1 MITARKIELLAPA
14 KNAEFGMEAI
24 LHGADAVYIG
34 APKFGARASAGNSL
48 EEITRLVNFAHQYHA
63 RVYVA
68 LNTILN
74 DHELQEAEKL
84 INELYA
90 AGADAI
96 IIQDLGVTQLN
107 LPPIPLHASTQ
118 MDNRTMEKAIF
129 LEKTGFSQIVLARE
143 LTIEEI
149 TKIAS
154 VVSTPL
160 EVFIHGALCV
170 SFSGQCYLSSAL
182 NGRSAN
188 RGNCSQPCRL
198 PYNLVDSN
206 GTEIVSEKH
215 LLSMKDLSQADNL
228 EELLDAGVSSLK
240 IEGRLKDLS
249 YVKNV
254 VAFYRQKLDKIL
266 AGKPELTRASSGK
279 SAYSFIP
286 DLQKSFNRDFTDY
299 FLHSRKGK
307 VWSIDSPKSIGE
319 FAGTV
324 LEVTTRYIRLQTK
337 VKLNNGD
344 GLCFLNHKKEL
355 DGIHVN
361 RVEGDLIFPLRIP
374 EIKKGTRIYRNNDHE
389 FEKIL
394 SKKTAERRISAQIR
408 LSETNNGFELKMEDE
423 DGFSTS
429 IDYDVTKEMAQ
440 KDQTENIKNNL
451 RKTGETIF
459 SVESVDIQFSENL
472 FIPASSLS
480 QWRREITEK
489 LLHIRLENYP
499 REKVTHTPT
508 SHAFPTKEITYL
520 GNVANSK
527 ARSFYVQ
534 HQSSVMQPAFE
545 LEKQN
550 DVPLMFTRHCVKHS
564 MGWCPKDHQEKSPYK
579 EPFFLLH
586 ENTKLR
592 LEFDCKQCQMK
603 VYKDEDAS
611 K

>member
-1 MITARKIELLAPA
+1 
-14 KNAEFGMEAI
+14 MEAI

-34 APKFGARASAGNSL
+34 APKFSARAAAGNAIEDIESL
-48 EEITRLVNFAHQYHA
+48 TKFAHQYHA

-68 LNTILN
+68 LNTILS
-74 DHELQEAEKL
+74 DEELLETEQLIHELYR
-84 INELYA
+84 I
-90 AGADAI
+90 GIDAL
-96 IIQDLGVTQLN
+96 IIQDLGIMQLD

-118 MDNRTMEKAIF
+118 MDNRTVEKAIF
-129 LEKTGFSQIVLARE
+129 LEKAGFSQIVLARE
-143 LTIEEI
+143 LTIGEI
-149 TKIAS
+149 TKIAAA
-154 VVSTPL
+154 VSTPL

-206 GTEIVSEKH
+206 GTEIVSGKH

-228 EELLDAGVSSLK
+228 EELLEVGVSSLK

-249 YVKNV
+249 YLKNV

-266 AGKPELTRASSGK
+266 AKKPELIRASSGK
-279 SAYSFIP
+279 STFTFTP
-286 DLQKSFNRDFTDY
+286 DLQKSFNRSFTDY
-299 FLHSRKGK
+299 FLHNRKEK
-307 VWSIDSPKSIGE
+307 VWSIDSPKSTGE
-319 FAGTV
+319 FVGTV
-324 LEVTTRYIRLQTK
+324 AEVTTRYIRLQSK

-374 EIKKGTRIYRNNDHE
+374 EIKKGTPIYRNNDHE

-394 SKKTAERRISAQIR
+394 SKKTAERKISTQIQLR
-408 LSETNNGFELKMEDE
+408 ETSTGFVLKIEDE

-429 IDYDVTKEMAQ
+429 IDYTATKEIAQ

-451 RKTGETIF
+451 KKTGETIF

-480 QWRREITEK
+480 QWRREITGK
-489 LLHIRLENYP
+489 LLHTRLENYP
-499 REKVTHTPT
+499 REEVAHTPT
-508 SHAFPTKEITYL
+508 THAFPTKEITYL

-527 ARSFYVQ
+527 ARLFYVQ
-534 HQSSVMQPAFE
+534 HQAAVKQQAFE
-545 LEKQN
+545 LEKQS

-592 LEFDCKQCQMK
+592 LEFDCKECQMK
-603 VYKDEDAS
+603 VYKDETVS
-611 K
+611 KERKLH

>member
-14 KNAEFGMEAI
+14 KNAEFGKEAI

-34 APKFGARASAGNSL
+34 APKFSARASAGNTLKDIESL
-48 EEITRLVNFAHQYHA
+48 TKFAHQYHA

-68 LNTILN
+68 LNTILS
-74 DHELQEAEKL
+74 DEELLETEQLIHELYH
-84 INELYA
+84 I
-90 AGADAI
+90 GIDAL
-96 IIQDLGVTQLN
+96 IIQDLGIMQLD
-107 LPPIPLHASTQ
+107 LPPIALHASTQ
-118 MDNRTMEKAIF
+118 MDNRTVEKAIF
-129 LEKTGFSQIVLARE
+129 LEKAGFSQIVLARE

-149 TKIAS
+149 ANIAS
-154 VVSTPL
+154 AVSTPL

-188 RGNCSQPCRL
+188 RGTCSQPCRL
-198 PYNLVDSN
+198 PYNLVDSH
-206 GTEIVSEKH
+206 GTEIVSGKH
-215 LLSMKDLSQADNL
+215 LLSMKDLNQSNNL

-254 VAFYRQKLDKIL
+254 VAFYRQQLDKIL
-266 AGKPELTRASSGK
+266 AKRPEWIRSSSGK
-279 SAYSFIP
+279 SAYSFTP

-299 FLHSRKGK
+299 FLHNRKEK
-307 VWSIDSPKSIGE
+307 VWSVDSPKSIGE
-319 FAGTV
+319 FVGTV
-324 LEVTTRYIRLQTK
+324 SEVTTRYIRLQAK

-394 SKKTAERRISAQIR
+394 SKKTAERKISAQIQLR
-408 LSETNNGFELKMEDE
+408 ETSIGFELKMEDE
-423 DGFSTS
+423 DGFCTS
-429 IDYDVTKEMAQ
+429 IDYIVSKEIAQ
-440 KDQTENIKNNL
+440 KGQTENIKNNL
-451 RKTGETIF
+451 KKTGDTIF
-459 SVESVDIQFSENL
+459 SVTSVDIQFSENL

-480 QWRREITEK
+480 QWRRETTEK
-489 LLHIRLENYP
+489 LLLNRLENYP
-499 REKVTHTPT
+499 REGVVHMPT
-508 SHAFPTKEITYL
+508 THAFPTKEITYL
-520 GNVANSK
+520 GNVSNNK

-534 HQSSVMQPAFE
+534 HQSSVKQQAFE
-545 LEKQN
+545 LEKQD
-550 DVPLMFTRHCVKHS
+550 DVALMFTRHCIKHS

-586 ENTKLR
+586 EKTKLR

-603 VYKDEDAS
+603 VYKDENLTR
-611 K
+611 

>member
-1 MITARKIELLAPA
+1 LITARKIELLAPA
-14 KNAEFGMEAI
+14 KNAEFGREAI

-34 APKFGARASAGNSL
+34 APKFSARASAGNSL
-48 EEITRLVNFAHQYHA
+48 EDIESLAKFAHQYHA

-68 LNTILN
+68 LNTILG
-74 DHELQEAEKL
+74 DEELLETERLIHELYE
-84 INELYA
+84 I
-90 AGADAI
+90 GIDAL
-96 IIQDLGVTQLN
+96 IIQDLGIMQLN

-118 MDNRTMEKAIF
+118 MDNRTVEKAIF
-129 LEKTGFSQIVLARE
+129 LEKAGFSQIVLARE

-149 TKIAS
+149 TNIAS
-154 VVSTPL
+154 AVSTPL

-188 RGNCSQPCRL
+188 RGTCSQPCRL
-198 PYNLVDSN
+198 PYNLVDSD
-206 GTEIVSEKH
+206 GTEIASGKH
-215 LLSMKDLSQADNL
+215 LLSMKDLNQSNNL

-254 VAFYRQKLDKIL
+254 VAFYRQQLDKIL
-266 AGKPELTRASSGK
+266 AQRPELIRSSSGK
-279 SAYSFIP
+279 SAYSFTP

-299 FLHSRKGK
+299 FLHNRKEK

-319 FAGTV
+319 FIGTV
-324 LEVTTRYIRLQTK
+324 SEVTTRYIRLQAK

-394 SKKTAERRISAQIR
+394 SKKTAERKISAQIQLR
-408 LSETNNGFELKMEDE
+408 ETSIGFELKMEDE
-423 DGFSTS
+423 DGFCTS
-429 IDYDVTKEMAQ
+429 IDYSAKKETAQ

-451 RKTGETIF
+451 KKTGDTIF
-459 SVESVDIQFSENL
+459 SVASVDIQFSENL

-489 LLHIRLENYP
+489 LLLNRFENYP
-499 REKVTHTPT
+499 RQEVAHTPT
-508 SHAFPTKEITYL
+508 THAFPAKEITYL
-520 GNVANSK
+520 GNVSNNK
-527 ARSFYVQ
+527 AKSFYVQ
-534 HQSSVMQPAFE
+534 HQASVKQQAFE
-545 LEKQN
+545 LEKQD
-550 DVPLMFTRHCVKHS
+550 DVALMFTRHCIKHS

-586 ENTKLR
+586 DKTKLR

-603 VYKDEDAS
+603 VYKG
-611 K
+611 